1 MSPKSTFFLHA
12 LKAEYKLLPEST
24 RKNLR
29 RASVKNPFDVAHAAA
44 DGKATGHEH
53 PTDEGFHRE
62 NEHDDEVVWW

>member
-1 MSPKSTFFLHA
+1 
-12 LKAEYKLLPEST
+12 LLPEST